1 MKIFKITNNITLI
14 KKRRKID
21 FKESFFLYIMR
32 NGGFFME
39 EKITATIRNEN
50 DEREEVEIIVDD
62 IELSPEM
69 EEELSNGNGGE
80 E

>member
-1 MKIFKITNNITLI
+1 
-14 KKRRKID
+14 
-21 FKESFFLYIMR
+21 
-32 NGGFFME
+32 ME
-39 EKITATIRNEN
+39 NEKAIATIRNEN
-50 DEREEVEIIVDD
+50 DERQEVEIIVDD

>member
-1 MKIFKITNNITLI
+1 
-14 KKRRKID
+14 
-21 FKESFFLYIMR
+21 
-32 NGGFFME
+32 ME
-39 EKITATIRNEN
+39 NEKVTATIRNKN
-50 DEREEVEIIVDD
+50 DERQEVEIIVDG